1 MKNIEVHKLL
11 TMEVFED
18 PTVKIYIDASQ
29 KKVYFSQNGPI
40 KPFKDLPENIMEDL
54 SNKLLSDANSLRKL
68 KDLPRHIML
77 ERFAFYHFQ
86 TLKNDF

>member
-1 MKNIEVHKLL
+1 MKNLAVHKLL
-11 TMEVFED
+11 TREIFED

-40 KPFKDLPENIMEDL
+40 KPFKELPENIMDNL
-54 SNKLLSDANSLRKL
+54 INKLLSDANSLRKL
-68 KDLPRHIML
+68 KDLPPNIML

-86 TLKNDF
+86 TLSKNC

>member
-11 TMEVFED
+11 TVEICED
-18 PTVKIYIDASQ
+18 PTVKIYIDSSQ
-29 KKVYFSQNGPI
+29 KKVYFSQNGSI

-68 KDLPRHIML
+68 KDLPRYIML
-77 ERFAFYHFQ
+77 ERFAYYHFQ
-86 TLKNDF
+86 HLTNDF